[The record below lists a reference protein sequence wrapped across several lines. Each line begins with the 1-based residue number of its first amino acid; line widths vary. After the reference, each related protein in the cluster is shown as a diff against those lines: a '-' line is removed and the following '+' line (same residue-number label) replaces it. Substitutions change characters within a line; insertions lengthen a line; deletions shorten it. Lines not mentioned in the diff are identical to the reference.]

1 MCELRSFLN
10 RSSPVTK
17 ISIASLLAPTSVGGL
32 ASYQQRLAEGLFAT
46 ARYDV
51 SLLALTEPSLPS
63 LAVMNSGRMAVEM
76 VPGRNSFQSWT
87 PVLRSLA
94 SRPLLLPVLRM
105 LMNKL
110 LSPSKLA
117 ARLQNTQALHFVG
130 TGWDFLGFSLMK
142 AARTAGTRFTIW
154 PAVHPKNWGDD
165 QIDISL
171 YSQADAIF
179 CQSDYEKRH
188 LESLGVPVA
197 KLVRCGLPPMC
208 KANGDG
214 ERLRQSLDISK
225 RPTVLFLGRRDE
237 GKGYPALL
245 EAWPLVLRQCSDAVL
260 LLAGPG
266 DADQQRLSLIPPA
279 NVRDL
284 GCPDEQRKA
293 DAYAACDVF
302 CLPSAHESFGIV
314 YVEAW
319 SYGKP
324 VLCGTAPASRELV
337 EDGVT
342 GVWADQ
348 QPQQLASSL
357 LRLLLDPE
365 YALQLGVSGMQHQ
378 RMNYTAEHMLDS
390 HMKAW
395 GAVSLN

>member
-1 MCELRSFLN
+1 MCEPHLVLN
-10 RSSPVTK
+10 RSLAVTK
-17 ISIASLLAPTSVGGL
+17 ISIASLLSPTSVGGL

-46 ARYDV
+46 ARHDV
-51 SLLALTEPSLPS
+51 SLLALTEPSLASPT
-63 LAVMNSGRMAVEM
+63 VMNSGRMSIEM
-76 VPGRNSFQSWT
+76 IPGRDSFESWM

-94 SRPLLLPVLRM
+94 SRPHLLPVLRM
-105 LMNKL
+105 LIHKL
-110 LSPSKLA
+110 LSPAKLA
-117 ARLQNTQALHFVG
+117 ARMQNTQALHFVG

-142 AARTAGTRFTIW
+142 AARTAGIRFTIW

-171 YSQADAIF
+171 YSRADGIF
-179 CQSDYEKRH
+179 CQSDHERRH
-188 LESLGVPVA
+188 LEKLGVPVA
-197 KLVRCGLPPMC
+197 KLLRCGLPPMC
-208 KANGDG
+208 KTNGNG
-214 ERLRQSLDISK
+214 EQLRQSLDIAQ
-225 RPTVLFLGRRDE
+225 RPAVLFLGRRDE

-245 EAWPLVLRQCSDAVL
+245 EAWPLVLRRCPNAVL

-266 DADQQRLSLIPPA
+266 DADQQRLSHIPSV

-284 GCPDEQRKA
+284 GCPDEEQKA
-293 DAYAACDVF
+293 DAYAACNVF

-357 LRLLLDPE
+357 LWLLLDPE
-365 YALQLGVSGMQHQ
+365 YSQRLGSAGLEHQ
-378 RMNYTAEHMLDS
+378 RLKFTEERMLDS
-390 HMKAW
+390 HLKAW
-395 GAVSLN
+395 GAASLN